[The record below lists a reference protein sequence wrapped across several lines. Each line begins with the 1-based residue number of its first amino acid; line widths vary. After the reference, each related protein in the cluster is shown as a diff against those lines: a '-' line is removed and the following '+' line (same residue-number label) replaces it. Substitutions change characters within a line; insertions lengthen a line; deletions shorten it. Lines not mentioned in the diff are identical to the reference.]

1 MCASLFQLY
10 LIVQELIG
18 MQDLKRLWLNYYMIT
33 TTTVIGVRTR
43 GPQKHGTESSNWS
56 MRSSPMSNLQRFK
69 FKTERELKR
78 EYRVLKEARKQSGAH
93 WNEKLCRIEGDEAV
107 WNNIITVR
115 FLVNYNY

>member
-78 EYRVLKEARKQSGAH
+78 EYRVLKEARQQSGAS
-93 WNEKLCRIEGDEAV
+93 WDDKLCRIVADQPV
-107 WNNIITVR
+107 WDKILSVR
-115 FLVNYNY
+115 FLVSCC